1 MTEYI
6 DPNLQAYLVS
16 DLNAKKMMLRET
28 KKNTEVQKYTVLDR
42 QCVSSWVSLITQGN
56 QS

>member
-28 KKNTEVQKYTVLDR
+28 KKNTGVQKYTVLDR
-42 QCVSSWVSLITQGN
+42 QGVSSWVSLITQGN